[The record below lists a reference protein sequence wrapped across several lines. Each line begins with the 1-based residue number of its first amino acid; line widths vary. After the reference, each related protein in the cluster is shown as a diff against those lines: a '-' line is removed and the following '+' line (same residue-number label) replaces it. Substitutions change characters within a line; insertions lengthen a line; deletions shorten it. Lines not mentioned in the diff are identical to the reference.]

1 MNLYERIIEDEI
13 AQSLKPNGFT
23 PAPDIQQMREFYLER
38 VTEIIK
44 DSFLL
49 EKDSQIDFLQ
59 NKLAQMTQQLDL
71 KRDQEVNDLKS
82 ENQNM

>member
-1 MNLYERIIEDEI
+1 
-13 AQSLKPNGFT
+13 
-23 PAPDIQQMREFYLER
+23 MREFYLER

-59 NKLAQMTQQLDL
+59 SKLAQMTQQLDL
-71 KRDQEVNDLKS
+71 KKDQEVNELKS
-82 ENQNM
+82 ENQKMQIQLQQQS

>member
-1 MNLYERIIEDEI
+1 
-13 AQSLKPNGFT
+13 
-23 PAPDIQQMREFYLER
+23 MREFYLER

-59 NKLAQMTQQLDL
+59 SKLAQMTQQLDL
-71 KRDQEVNDLKS
+71 KKDQEVNELKS
-82 ENQNM
+82 ENQKMQI

>member
-1 MNLYERIIEDEI
+1 
-13 AQSLKPNGFT
+13 
-23 PAPDIQQMREFYLER
+23 MREFYLER

-59 NKLAQMTQQLDL
+59 SKLAQMTQQLDL
-71 KRDQEVNDLKS
+71 KKDQEVNELKS
-82 ENQNM
+82 ENQKMQIQLQQ